1 MTTVQIL
8 KNHEIKRHASII
20 LNQISKNILYEAIW
34 ITEYRIDEENNSILF
49 NIEIA
54 PSFQSSGFIT
64 YTRNQILRAKK
75 NTDKIKNRVLLTNL
89 RDALVRHTLSIIYS
103 IASGYDFYVES
114 YQRQNCRDFDCVLSF
129 TMKYFTSE
137 EAKSLLEEAD
147 ALLEESNPIEPSDVD
162 YVRA

>member
-1 MTTVQIL
+1 MTAVQIL
-8 KNHEIKRHASII
+8 KNHEIRRHASII
-20 LNQISKNILYEAIW
+20 LNQISKNTHYEAVQ

-49 NIEIA
+49 NIEIT
-54 PSFQSSGFIT
+54 PLQSSGFIT
-64 YTRNQILRAKK
+64 YTHNQILKAKK
-75 NTDKIKNRVLLTNL
+75 NTDNIKNKLLLSNL

-137 EAKSLLEEAD
+137 EAKTLLEEAD
-147 ALLEESNPIEPSDVD
+147 ALLEESKPIEPSDVD
-162 YVRA
+162 YARA